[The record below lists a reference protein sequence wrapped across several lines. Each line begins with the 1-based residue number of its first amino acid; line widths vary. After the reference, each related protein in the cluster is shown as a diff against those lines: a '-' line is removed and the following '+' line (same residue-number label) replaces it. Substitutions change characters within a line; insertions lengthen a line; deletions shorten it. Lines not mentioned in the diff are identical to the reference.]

1 MDSRGTSTRL
11 ERIQGCI
18 AAGNYQDGEVFR
30 GVRPKQLSDEPIN
43 ALSTAA
49 TLSIETSGPMGSES
63 LVYYKTG
70 PRQLDCDPSRR
81 LCLFA
86 LGEKVAVHFG
96 VDKSTLFDSS
106 TEGVTGELSKSRI
119 LDPGPLKALPL

>member
-1 MDSRGTSTRL
+1 MDSPSTSTRL

-49 TLSIETSGPMGSES
+49 TLSIETSGPMGS
-63 LVYYKTG
+63 
-70 PRQLDCDPSRR
+70 
-81 LCLFA
+81 
-86 LGEKVAVHFG
+86 
-96 VDKSTLFDSS
+96 LFDSS
-106 TEGVTGELSKSRI
+106 TDGVTGELSKSRI

>member
-18 AAGNYQDGEVFR
+18 AAGNYLDGEVFR

-43 ALSTAA
+43 ALSPAA
-49 TLSIETSGPMGSES
+49 TLSIETSGPMGS

-70 PRQLDCDPSRR
+70 LRQLDCDPSRR
-81 LCLFA
+81 LCLFN

-96 VDKSTLFDSS
+96 VDKSRLFDSS
-106 TEGVTGELSKSRI
+106 TEGVIGELSKSRI
-119 LDPGPLKALPL
+119 LDPGTLKALPL